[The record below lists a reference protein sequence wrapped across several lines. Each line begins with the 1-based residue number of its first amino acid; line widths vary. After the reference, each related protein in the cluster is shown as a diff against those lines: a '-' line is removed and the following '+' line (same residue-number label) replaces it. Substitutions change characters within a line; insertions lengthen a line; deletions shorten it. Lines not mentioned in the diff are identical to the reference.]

1 MIRLPKYHA
10 ISLTVL
16 RWVIR
21 LPKYHA
27 IAYIS
32 DCTKMSDTSTK
43 VSCYSLTVLRWV
55 IRLPKYHAISLT
67 VLKWVIHLPKYHAT
81 FVYLWLYLNIEY
93 ETVSHENNC
102 VSVPNLET
110 FTIIMITYA
119 YIWPT
124 FDCMQSVPLNVTTK
138 VVSLIQLQMINYNPI
153 KFKLSVTCI
162 MTVFL
167 LSRWPMV
174 KG

>member
-16 RWVIR
+16 RWAIR

-27 IAYIS
+27 ILWLLRWVIHLPKYHAI
-32 DCTKMSDTSTK
+32 
-43 VSCYSLTVLRWV
+43 SLTVLRWV